1 MPDSHRL
8 HRIEDLPRLAGA
20 TVAVRAWVTTTRS
33 SGKISFVM
41 LRDGTG
47 YVQAV
52 VSKKDVPDAVWQACG
67 KLTQETSVEVGGAV
81 RADPRAPGGGGGR
94 ARQGVLLRPHV
105 PRRKVEDAPP
115 PHRVLDG
122 GAGSGLERLLRQY
135 DAPGGVRRLHRG
147 ALPGTAEGRA
157 GRAAARHGAARAGD
171 AAVPPGVL
179 HRGGGKA
186 QGAGRGDGV
195 GARPGWRRGDVA
207 REAVRPPGHGL

>member
-67 KLTQETSVEVGGAV
+67 KLTQETSVEVVGAV
-81 RADPRAPGGGGGR
+81 RADPRAPR
-94 ARQGVLLRPHV
+94 SEEHTSELQSPCNLVC
-105 PRRKVEDAPP
+105 
-115 PHRVLDG
+115 
-122 GAGSGLERLLRQY
+122 RLLLEKKKLQ
-135 DAPGGVRRLHRG
+135 
-147 ALPGTAEGRA
+147 
-157 GRAAARHGAARAGD
+157 
-171 AAVPPGVL
+171 VP
-179 HRGGGKA
+179 
-186 QGAGRGDGV
+186 
-195 GARPGWRRGDVA
+195 VA
-207 REAVRPPGHGL
+207 FA

>member
-67 KLTQETSVEVGGAV
+67 KLTQETSVEGGGAG
-81 RADPRAPGGGGGR
+81 RADPRAPGGGG
-94 ARQGVLLRPHV
+94 
-105 PRRKVEDAPP
+105 
-115 PHRVLDG
+115 
-122 GAGSGLERLLRQY
+122 AGPQ
-135 DAPGGVRRLHRG
+135 APGLRI
-147 ALPGTAEGRA
+147 P
-157 GRAAARHGAARAGD
+157 ARS
-171 AAVPPGVL
+171 
-179 HRGGGKA
+179 
-186 QGAGRGDGV
+186 
-195 GARPGWRRGDVA
+195 
-207 REAVRPPGHGL
+207 